1 MKQFDLEEYK
11 RNPSRKIVT
20 RDGRPVRIVCTDLKG
35 DWPILFVALDEYGNE
50 YPFKCMQDGVSG
62 YDHNELFFD
71 SVRKEGWMNI
81 FKHGND
87 IQNSCIYDTED
98 EAEAHTAR
106 GKNSHYITT
115 IKVEWEEEQE

>member
-1 MKQFDLEEYK
+1 MIMKQFSLEEFK
-11 RNPSRKIVT
+11 KNPNRKVVT
-20 RDGRPVRIVCTDLKG
+20 RDGRPARIVCTDLKG

-62 YDHNELFFD
+62 YEHNELFFD

-87 IQNSCIYDTED
+87 IQNSCIYGTKE
-98 EAEAHTAR
+98 EAELHTKILCNNYVA
-106 GKNSHYITT
+106 TV
-115 IKVEWEEEQE
+115 KVTWDE